1 MKNKIEVA
9 TDWES
14 SSDIGTLTAE
24 TSEGQL
30 RAHVGE
36 ASVLASHYSDE
47 FPRMSRC
54 IRRTGWPAA
63 YIYVIEVT
71 SQRRG
76 RGVGSALLS
85 AALLECWDRGIRTVF
100 LHASPERG
108 YEKELIE
115 FYADRGFKLVSS
127 CDDGNGQ
134 LTMKADL
141 TKIKLPQ

>member
-1 MKNKIEVA
+1 MKDEIEVE

-14 SSDIGTLTAE
+14 SSGIGTLIAE

-47 FPRMSRC
+47 FPKMARC
-54 IRRTGWPAA
+54 IQRSGWPAA

-71 SQRRG
+71 SKRRG

-85 AALLECWDRGIRTVF
+85 AALLECWERGIRTVF
-100 LHASPERG
+100 LHASPEEG
-108 YEKELIE
+108 YEEELIK
-115 FYADRGFKLVSS
+115 FYADRGFKPALS

-141 TKIKLPQ
+141 TKIKRP